1 MMLQQQIN
9 QLFTNQLQNWE
20 LMHQNFSDLHSVCS
34 KTVDFGTFQIIV
46 QFNPARMVSSGA
58 KIDAKTIAERPC
70 FLCAEN
76 RPKEQQGVEFGDYT
90 ILVNPFPIFPQH
102 FTIPRRAH
110 VPQLIRP
117 YFGDILTLAKALPEL
132 VIFYNGPQ
140 CGASAP
146 DHMHFQAGTKS
157 FLPVVNDYFRLK
169 TPVSKTPYFTIPNYL
184 RTVVALESKTIESA
198 EHDFCELYQMLQSH
212 PSEEP
217 MMNIV
222 CFYEDD
228 TYYTLVL
235 PRANFRPWQYTAQG
249 DEQLLVSP
257 ATVEMS
263 GVFITP
269 VRAHFERIT
278 KDDIRDILT
287 QSTRIIWP

>member
-1 MMLQQQIN
+1 MTIQEQVN
-9 QLFTNQLQNWE
+9 ALFTNQLQNWE
-20 LMHQNFSDLHSVCS
+20 LVHKNFNDLNSVCS
-34 KTVDFGTFQIIV
+34 KTVDFGAFQIVV

-58 KIDAKTIAERPC
+58 KIDPKTIAERPC

-117 YFGDILTLAKALPEL
+117 YFADMLTLAKALPEL
-132 VIFYNGPQ
+132 IIFYNGPQ

-157 FLPVVNDYFRLK
+157 FLPIFKDYFRLK

-184 RTVVALESKTIESA
+184 RTVVALESKTVESA
-198 EHDFCELYQMLQSH
+198 EHDFGELYQMLQSH

-217 MMNIV
+217 MMNII

-228 TYYTLVL
+228 TFYTLVL
-235 PRANFRPWQYTAQG
+235 PRANFRPWQYASQG

>member
-20 LMHQNFSDLHSVCS
+20 LVQQNFSDLHSVCS
-34 KTVDFGTFQIIV
+34 KTIDFGAFQIVV

-117 YFGDILTLAKALPEL
+117 
-132 VIFYNGPQ
+132 
-140 CGASAP
+140 
-146 DHMHFQAGTKS
+146 
-157 FLPVVNDYFRLK
+157 
-169 TPVSKTPYFTIPNYL
+169 
-184 RTVVALESKTIESA
+184 
-198 EHDFCELYQMLQSH
+198 
-212 PSEEP
+212 
-217 MMNIV
+217 
-222 CFYEDD
+222 
-228 TYYTLVL
+228 
-235 PRANFRPWQYTAQG
+235 
-249 DEQLLVSP
+249 
-257 ATVEMS
+257 
-263 GVFITP
+263 
-269 VRAHFERIT
+269 
-278 KDDIRDILT
+278 
-287 QSTRIIWP
+287 

>member
-20 LMHQNFSDLHSVCS
+20 LAHQNFSDLHSVCS
-34 KTVDFGTFQIIV
+34 KTVDFGAFQIVV

-110 VPQLIRP
+110 VPQIIRP
-117 YFGDILTLAKALPEL
+117 YFADMLTLAKALPEL
-132 VIFYNGPQ
+132 IIFYNGPQ

-157 FLPVVNDYFRLK
+157 FLPVVKDYFRLK
-169 TPVSKTPYFTIPNYL
+169 TPVPNTPYFTIPNYL
-184 RTVVALESKTIESA
+184 RTVVALESKTIEST